1 MFLLSR
7 KYFSKGVNPLK
18 RALIKGVNTRMSD
31 INVPRSGSLGFKPK
45 VRADR
50 IYPDIDNWKETDE
63 QKPLGFAGYKVGMT
77 RVVMIDDQE
86 GATKGQEVAEAVTIL
101 EAPPLRVYGARFYT
115 EDPNTGKQVF
125 TEAWTESPSK
135 ELQNAVDLPKDG
147 NLDNLEKAKERDD
160 ITDVR
165 LLVHTQPTRTGMSK
179 EKPANFELGIGGS
192 VEEKTEYAEEMIGK
206 EIEFSEVFD
215 EGDFSDA
222 VAVTKGKGT
231 EGPVKRYGI
240 KKLGHKTQKKRR
252 KAGNVGPWH
261 PDTLSWRVPLPG
273 QQGYNNRTELNK
285 RILNTGDAEEVQ
297 RDGGFKNYGEVESNY
312 ILIKGSVPGA
322 TKRLIRLRTAI
333 RNDENP
339 GEPEI
344 THINK

>member
-1 MFLLSR
+1 
-7 KYFSKGVNPLK
+7 
-18 RALIKGVNTRMSD
+18 MSQV
-31 INVPRSGSLGFKPK
+31 NVPRSGSLGFKPK

-50 IYPDIDNWKETDE
+50 IYPDIDNWEETDE

-77 RVVMIDDQE
+77 RVLMIDDEE
-86 GATKGQEVAEAVTIL
+86 GATQGQEVAEAVTIL

-115 EDPNTGKQVF
+115 EDPNHGKQVV

-135 ELQNAVDLPKDG
+135 ELQKATDVPKDG
-147 NLDNLEKAKERDD
+147 NLDNLEDAKENDD

-165 LLVHTQPTRTGMSK
+165 LLVHTQPDRAGLSK
-179 EKPANFELGIGGS
+179 DKPANFEVGLGGS
-192 VEEKTEYAEEMIGK
+192 VQDNIEYAEEMIGK
-206 EIEFSEVFD
+206 EIEFSDVFD
-215 EGDFSDA
+215 EGEYSDV

-240 KKLGHKTQKKRR
+240 KRLGHKSQKKRR

-285 RILNTGDAEEVQ
+285 RILDHGEAEDVQ
-297 RDGGFKNYGEVESNY
+297 RDGGFKNYGEVKSNY
-312 ILIKGSVPGA
+312 ILVKGSVPGA
-322 TKRLIRLRTAI
+322 EERLVRLRTAL
-333 RNDENP
+333 RTDENP

>member
-1 MFLLSR
+1 MAD
-7 KYFSKGVNPLK
+7 V
-18 RALIKGVNTRMSD
+18 
-31 INVPRSGSLGFKPK
+31 NVPRSGSLGFKPK

-50 IYPDIDNWKETDE
+50 IYPEIDNWEETEE

-77 RVVMIDDQE
+77 QVLMIDDEE
-86 GATKGQEVAEAVTIL
+86 GATQGQEVAEPVTIL

-115 EDPNTGKQVF
+115 EDPNHGKQVF

-135 ELQNAVDLPKDG
+135 ELQKATDVPKEG
-147 NLDNLEKAKERDD
+147 NMDNLEKAKESDK

-165 LLVHTQPTRTGMSK
+165 LLVHTQPDRAGISK
-179 EKPANFELGIGGS
+179 NKPANFELGIGGN
-192 VEEKTEYAEEMIGK
+192 VDEQVEYAEEMIGK
-206 EIEFSEVFD
+206 EIEFSEVFE
-215 EGDFSDA
+215 EGEFSDV

-240 KKLGHKTQKKRR
+240 KRLGHKSQKKRR

-273 QQGYNNRTELNK
+273 QQGFNNRTELNK
-285 RILNTGDAEEVQ
+285 RILSHGEDSEEIQ
-297 RDGGFKNYGEVESNY
+297 RDGGFKNYGEVKSNY
-312 ILIKGSVPGA
+312 ILVKGSVPGA
-322 TKRLIRLRTAI
+322 AERLVRLRTAL
-333 RNDENP
+333 RTDENP
-339 GEPEI
+339 GKPEI